1 MQVAFSSGK
10 SHFRDSPSGYSDSGF
25 AIGDESVVV
34 NPVSAIAV
42 YTNTHGEV
50 VIRQQN
56 ISENLDQDPL
66 IVIPR
71 ERVRDVIA
79 ALKKES
85 ED

>member
-1 MQVAFSSGK
+1 MDEKVSF
-10 SHFRDSPSGYSDSGF
+10 DWL
-25 AIGDESVVV
+25 GDESVVV

-56 ISENLDQDPL
+56 LNESLDQDPL

-85 ED
+85 EG

>member
-1 MQVAFSSGK
+1 
-10 SHFRDSPSGYSDSGF
+10 
-25 AIGDESVVV
+25 
-34 NPVSAIAV
+34 V